1 MKIRFLGTGT
11 SNGVPVI
18 GCECAVC
25 RSQNPRNKRSRASIL
40 VEFQG
45 ARVLVDAGPD
55 LRQQALA
62 AELSTIDAVL
72 FTHGHADHTHGI
84 DDLRVF
90 TWERPLPAYGS
101 EYTMAGLR
109 RTFAYIMD
117 PEHWTAGRPQVESHV
132 LNGEAVAVGDAR
144 VLPIPI
150 MHGKRRIY
158 GYRFGRFAYLTD
170 CSAIP
175 DESYGLLEGV
185 DVVVLDALRRRA
197 HPTHFTVDEAVA
209 EARRLGVSQAYLTH
223 MCHDLDHDELAASL
237 PPEIQPAYD
246 GLEIELPE
254 SSSGQP

>member
-18 GCECAVC
+18 GCDCAVC
-25 RSQNPRNKRSRASIL
+25 RSEDPRNKRTRASIV
-40 VEFQG
+40 VEFSG
-45 ARVLVDAGPD
+45 ARILVDAGPD
-55 LRQQALA
+55 LRQQALTA
-62 AELSTIDAVL
+62 GLSKIDAVL

-101 EYTMAGLR
+101 EHTINGLR
-109 RTFAYIMD
+109 RTFAYIM
-117 PEHWTAGRPQVESHV
+117 EQERWTAGRPQVEAYV
-132 LNGEAVAVGDAR
+132 LNGGTVAVGAAR
-144 VLPIPI
+144 VQPVPI
-150 MHGKRRIY
+150 MHGKRIIY

-175 DESYGLLEGV
+175 EESYPLLEGV

-197 HPTHFTVDEAVA
+197 HPTHFTVDQAVA
-209 EARRLGVSQAYLTH
+209 EARRLGVAQAYLTH
-223 MCHDLDHDELAASL
+223 MCHDLDHGELAASL

-246 GLEIELPE
+246 GLEIELPDD
-254 SSSGQP
+254 